1 MANTL
6 PQPFTPPYEI
16 DPRFEKGVVYFSME
30 YAIDQS
36 LKIYSGGLGFLA
48 GSHMRSAYQLRQ
60 NLTGIGI
67 LWKNGYYDQRRNADQ
82 TMQVCFEE
90 KSYKFLTDTG
100 IKFTVE
106 INHAQVWVKAY
117 YLDPKIFGTAPL
129 FLLTTDLEEN
139 DFLARSTTFRLY
151 DSDPQAKIAA
161 SIVLGRGGV
170 KLLEQLGYEPDLI
183 HLNEAHGVSAA
194 FALYEKYGSLEEVK
208 KRMVFTTHTPEEAG
222 NEKHPFDLLANM
234 SFFGHIPL
242 DVAQQLSG
250 VKDGVFNHS
259 LAALRMSH
267 LANGVSKLHGE
278 VARQMWAGN
287 EGIPPITHVTNAQNK
302 SYWADYI
309 LEQARVTGNELLLTA
324 RKNAL
329 KKSLFDHV
337 ADQCGTIL
345 DPQVL
350 TIVWSRRFAQYKR
363 PDLLTQDVERFH
375 RLMENTKMPV
385 QIIWAGNPYTTDY
398 GAISVFNKLVDMSK
412 HYKNMAVLVG
422 YELWLSRK
430 LKLGADIW
438 LNNPRITREAS
449 GTSGMTA
456 AMNAAINF
464 STYDGWIPE
473 FAKDG
478 VNSFIIPPQD
488 YRLPTYEQDTLDRN
502 NMFDILENKIIPM
515 YYGDRKGWTQ
525 MMMASM
531 NDVVPFFDS
540 ARMATEYYEKIYNA
554 PVDAPAGE

>member
-1 MANTL
+1 MIKTL

-16 DPRFEKGVVYFSME
+16 DLRFSKSVAYFSME

-48 GSHMRSAYQLRQ
+48 GSHMRSAYQCKQ
-60 NLTGIGI
+60 NLMGIGI

-82 TMQVCFEE
+82 TMQVSFEE
-90 KSYKFLTDTG
+90 KIYKFLTDTG
-100 IKFTVE
+100 IKFTVD
-106 INHAQVWVKAY
+106 INHTPVWVKAY

-161 SIVLGRGGV
+161 SIVLGRGGI
-170 KLLEQLGYEPDLI
+170 KLLEQLNYEPEII
-183 HLNEAHGVSAA
+183 HLNEAHAVPAA
-194 FALYEKYGSLEEVK
+194 FALYEKFKSLDEVK

-222 NEKHPFDLLANM
+222 NEKHPVDMLNNM
-234 SFFGHIPL
+234 SFFGSVPL
-242 DVAQQLSG
+242 DVAKELSG

-267 LANGVSKLHGE
+267 RANGVSKLHGE
-278 VARQMWAGN
+278 VSRHMW
-287 EGIPPITHVTNAQNK
+287 EGYENIAPISHVTNAQNK
-302 SYWADYI
+302 SYWTDYI
-309 LEQARVTGNELLLTA
+309 LEQARITNNDLLLTA
-324 RKNAL
+324 RKSAL
-329 KKSLFDHV
+329 KKSLFAQV
-337 ADQCGTIL
+337 ANQCGTIF

-350 TIVWSRRFAQYKR
+350 TIVWSRRFAEYKR
-363 PDLLTQDVERFH
+363 PDLITHDAERFR
-375 RLMENTKMPV
+375 RLLENTKHPV
-385 QIIWAGNPYTTDY
+385 QIIWAGKPFPTDY
-398 GAISVFNKLVDMSK
+398 GAINIFNKLVDMSK
-412 HYKNMAVLVG
+412 RFKNMAVMVG

-449 GTSGMTA
+449 GTSGMSA
-456 AMNAAINF
+456 AMNGAINF

-488 YRLPTYEQDTLDRN
+488 YKLPTYEQDIRDMDNLY
-502 NMFDILENKIIPM
+502 DILENKIIPM
-515 YYGDRKGWTQ
+515 YYENKKGWTE
-525 MMMASM
+525 MMFNSM
-531 NDVVPFFDS
+531 NDVTPFFDS
-540 ARMATEYYEKIYNA
+540 ERMVTQYYQDIYNE
-554 PVDAPAGE
+554 PENKQ